1 MRGFEPPPAASHDGE
16 LATGPKARPHFLQ
29 VQMDKRYIHDTTTT
43 YMLMC
48 TLISQ
53 FRLSRDAGEVAAL
66 ALAAALTVSFS

>member
-1 MRGFEPPPAASHDGE
+1 MSPWLLFQFRGGQN
-16 LATGPKARPHFLQ
+16 GHFLQ

-53 FRLSRDAGEVAAL
+53 FRLSRDAGGVAAL
-66 ALAAALTVSFS
+66 ALAAAFTVSFS

>member
-1 MRGFEPPPAASHDGE
+1 MG
-16 LATGPKARPHFLQ
+16 
-29 VQMDKRYIHDTTTT
+29 KRYIHDTTTT
-43 YMLMC
+43 YLVMS

>member
-1 MRGFEPPPAASHDGE
+1 MSPWLLFQFRGGQN
-16 LATGPKARPHFLQ
+16 GHFLQ